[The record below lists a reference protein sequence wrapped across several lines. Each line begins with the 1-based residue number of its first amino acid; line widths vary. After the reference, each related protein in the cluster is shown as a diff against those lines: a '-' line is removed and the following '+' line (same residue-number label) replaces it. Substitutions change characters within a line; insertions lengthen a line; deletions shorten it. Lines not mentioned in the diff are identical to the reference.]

1 MKRLLQSIINDKD
14 KYSNDYMAIVMMM
27 MKATAIIMVLPSIM
41 E

>member
-1 MKRLLQSIINDKD
+1 MKRLLQSIIND